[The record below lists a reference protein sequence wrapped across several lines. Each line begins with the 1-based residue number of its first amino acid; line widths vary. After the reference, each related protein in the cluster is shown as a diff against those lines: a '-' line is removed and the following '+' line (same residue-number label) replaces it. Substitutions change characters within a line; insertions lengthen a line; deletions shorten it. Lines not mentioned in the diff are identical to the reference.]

1 MRLKTKHLI
10 LFTNLATTTAL
21 TAVGNK
27 IPNVSYLVKKTDY
40 NTKINKLEN
49 KITTGHDHDKYITA
63 QEFDKLTENFT
74 ARLAKLI

>member
-1 MRLKTKHLI
+1 MRLKTKYLI
-10 LFTNLATTTAL
+10 FLTNLAATAAL

-27 IPNVSYLVKKTDY
+27 ILNVSNLVKKTDY
-40 NTKINKLEN
+40 STKINEIEN
-49 KITTGHDHDKYITA
+49 KIATGHDHDKYITA